1 MPRHSARRE
10 VPSPLPSLPVN
21 TSTAG
26 PLTAG
31 TIATD
36 QQLVVVPRGGEATFG
51 RDSSVDLRVGHAP
64 VHDDVV
70 PRRSGKLFTHDGRL
84 VVANLDDSLAFDIR
98 VADRPAIS
106 IPPGDWHSPRD
117 HTYDIV
123 INGAL
128 TYTLT
133 VTVNTE
139 HNRTQRLDGEEIAT
153 QEPPTGARPRL
164 TERQRQILDAYV
176 APQTAGR
183 RAASHQ
189 EVAQALGISRSL
201 VRLECH
207 RIWSE
212 LFLAGVPMRD
222 LGDARDEIA
231 DAWARHRI

>member
-1 MPRHSARRE
+1 VS
-10 VPSPLPSLPVN
+10 
-21 TSTAG
+21 TS
-26 PLTAG
+26 TAG

-36 QQLVVVPRGGEATFG
+36 QQILVIPLAGEATFG
-51 RDSSVDLRVGHAP
+51 RDSGVDLRVGHAP

-70 PRRSGKLFTHDGRL
+70 PRRAGRVFSYDGRL

-106 IPPGDWHSPRD
+106 VPPGDWHSPRD
-117 HTYDIV
+117 HVYDV
-123 INGAL
+123 VLNGAL
-128 TYTLT
+128 TYTIT
-133 VTVNTE
+133 ITVNSDHNPTRVLVGDEPSTE
-139 HNRTQRLDGEEIAT
+139 
-153 QEPPTGARPRL
+153 EPPTGARPQL
-164 TERQRQILDAYV
+164 TARQRHILDAYV
-176 APQTAGR
+176 APQTAGGR
-183 RAASHQ
+183 PASHQ
-189 EVAQALGISRSL
+189 EVAHALGISRSL

>member
-1 MPRHSARRE
+1 VS
-10 VPSPLPSLPVN
+10 SP
-21 TSTAG
+21 
-26 PLTAG
+26 TAG

-36 QQLVVVPRGGEATFG
+36 QQLVVIPLGGEATFG
-51 RDSSVDLRVGHAP
+51 RDSSVDLRFGHAP

-70 PRRSGKLFTHDGRL
+70 PRRCGKVFSHTGRL
-84 VVANLDDSLAFDIR
+84 VVANLDDTLAFDIR

-106 IPPGDWHSPRD
+106 VPPGDWHSPRD
-117 HTYDIV
+117 HAYDVV

-133 VTVNTE
+133 VTVNTDQ
-139 HNRTQRLDGEEIAT
+139 NRTQVLVGDEPAS

-164 TERQRQILDAYV
+164 TERQRHILDAYV
-176 APQTAGR
+176 APQTAGGR
-183 RAASHQ
+183 PASHQ
-189 EVAQALGISRSL
+189 EVAHTLGISRSL